1 MARGP
6 LEFKKKYI
14 VHKFYEILYFR
25 FKKILL
31 STLNIILGP
40 FKQKKKKISP
50 NNNNAQ
56 YIYIY
61 LGSHPKKTN

>member
-14 VHKFYEILYFR
+14 VYKFYEILYFR

-40 FKQKKKKISP
+40 FKQKKKKKIVQTITMR
-50 NNNNAQ
+50 NI

-61 LGSHPKKTN
+61 I